1 MHLEYSWYESF
12 GLFVFFPSTLFKWF
26 FMKDN
31 SSYNRCFRMIE
42 DFEQDD
48 WDMLDPSAKRVLV
61 ALSEFEKGVSVKVD
75 EIHKKTGLM
84 PEALNDAVR
93 HLSKSKLIENPN
105 PSKKFGPYDFYFV
118 EITDLG
124 RQVLA
129 KFG

>member
-1 MHLEYSWYESF
+1 M
-12 GLFVFFPSTLFKWF
+12 V
-26 FMKDN
+26 
-31 SSYNRCFRMIE
+31 E

-48 WDMLDPSAKRVLV
+48 FDMLDPSSKRVLV
-61 ALSEFEKGVSVKVD
+61 ALSEFEKGLLVQVD
-75 EIHKKTGLM
+75 LIHKKTGLM

-93 HLSKSKLIENPN
+93 HLSKSKLINNPD
-105 PSKKFGPYDFYFV
+105 PSKRFGPYDFYTV

>member
-1 MHLEYSWYESF
+1 M
-12 GLFVFFPSTLFKWF
+12 V
-26 FMKDN
+26 
-31 SSYNRCFRMIE
+31 E

-48 WDMLDPSAKRVLV
+48 FDMIDPSAKRVLA
-61 ALSEFEKGVSVKVD
+61 ALSQFEKGLLVTVD
-75 EIHKKTGLM
+75 LLHKKTGLM

-93 HLSKSKLIENPN
+93 HLSKAKLIDIPDAA
-105 PSKKFGPYDFYFV
+105 KKHGPYDFNAV

>member
-1 MHLEYSWYESF
+1 M
-12 GLFVFFPSTLFKWF
+12 V
-26 FMKDN
+26 
-31 SSYNRCFRMIE
+31 E

-48 WDMLDPSAKRVLV
+48 FDMLDPATKRVLV
-61 ALSEFEKGVSVKVD
+61 ALSEFEKGLLVKVD
-75 EIHKKTGLM
+75 IMHKKTGLM

-93 HLSKSKLIENPN
+93 HLLQSKLIDNPY
-105 PSKKFGPYDFYFV
+105 PSKKFGPYDFYAV